1 MHADRQG
8 LFDDDGQTEPD
19 ERRWHAGSFV
29 ALGYAIFMAIFNIGL
44 VLVVGSLPSDGWLIV
59 TSRDL
64 PGEAVEIGPEFLA
77 IGADL
82 RPGDE
87 VVAVN
92 GESIST
98 IGDRAYDFLNLDP
111 PDWPDGTV
119 LRYEVRR
126 DGIMRTI
133 DAPIRR
139 ISARDYV
146 SIAWESAGARPLQRV
161 VAVAGPLSFFAIG
174 LAVFL
179 LRPGSRAA
187 HALFLIGSA
196 FIFNL
201 MPTLT
206 GLPSAFYPL
215 PPSSMPFDSWTAV
228 IIPSLMYLAL
238 VFPRPKWLLRRF
250 PRGGVVLLYLPWLL
264 VFNVNYLLH
273 PGDRT
278 GYNQTNQ
285 TIYIVEIALLMVIT
299 FASLIHTALTV
310 RDPVARSQFK
320 WLSLGLIGF
329 VGFGI
334 GGWLLGYLISDMTN
348 PIFQVAQVVGQLGW
362 FLLPVCLAVAITRY
376 RLFDIDVIIRRT
388 TSYAIITGVL
398 ALVYL
403 GSVVVLQRL
412 FGQLTGQNST
422 AAVVLSTLLIAA
434 LFLPVR
440 RRVQNVID
448 RRFNRTRY
456 NAEKTLERFAAT
468 VRDETDLDELTAEL
482 VRVIEETMQP
492 DHVSVWLR
500 PASDR
505 PQTTDHR
512 QM

>member
-1 MHADRQG
+1 MNEAQESAQAPSRSDEQFIER
-8 LFDDDGQTEPD
+8 D

-29 ALGYAIFMAIFNIGL
+29 ALGYAVFMAIFNVGF
-44 VLVVGSLPSDGWLIV
+44 VLAIGSLPSDGWLIV
-59 TSRDL
+59 TSRGL
-64 PGEAVEIGPEFLA
+64 PVEAVEIGPEYLD

-82 RPGDE
+82 RLGDE

-92 GESIST
+92 GEPIST

-126 DGIMRTI
+126 DGAVQII

-139 ISARDYV
+139 IGARDYISV
-146 SIAWESAGARPLQRV
+146 AWEFAGARPLQRV

-201 MPTLT
+201 VPSPT

-215 PPSSMPFDSWTAV
+215 PPLSMPFDSWTAV

-238 VFPRPKWLLRRF
+238 VFPRPKWLLRCF

-273 PGDRT
+273 PGDRF
-278 GYNQTNQ
+278 GYYQSNQ
-285 TIYIVEIALLMVIT
+285 TIYIVEIVLLMVIT
-299 FASLIHTALTV
+299 LASLIHTGLTV
-310 RDPVARSQFK
+310 REPVARSQFK

-348 PIFQVAQVVGQLGW
+348 PIYQVAQVVGQLGW
-362 FLLPVCLAVAITRY
+362 FLLPVCLAVAVTRY

-388 TSYAIITGVL
+388 TSYAIITALL

-403 GSVVVLQRL
+403 GSVVVLQSL
-412 FGQLTGQNST
+412 FGRVTGQNST

-440 RRVQNVID
+440 RKVQDAID
-448 RRFNRTRY
+448 QRFNRLPE
-456 NAEKTLERFAAT
+456 NAGNREIVSGLTGSVAID
-468 VRDETDLDELTAEL
+468 RDRCTG
-482 VRVIEETMQP
+482 R
-492 DHVSVWLR
+492 
-500 PASDR
+500 
-505 PQTTDHR
+505 
-512 QM
+512 